1 MIMETIDSLLPLY
14 FHGKLDEQTSHEVE
28 QWILANPENRKI
40 AEKVCRIEQ
49 YLGAAKEMQSLP
61 SEEILSL
68 AHRNMAKEER
78 RRKRTRFK
86 WLGAILSTAAM
97 VVVGIWLFLRPDTPS
112 HEVRNGL
119 CEVKECELPD
129 GTKVWLNANSRITY
143 PERFQRRKRVVNLT
157 GEAFFEVEKD
167 ARRPFYVQAGDVII
181 KVVGTRFDVDAYA
194 ENTAIF
200 STTLVD
206 GCVEMRYPL
215 HGHKQTTVLS
225 PGQRLSYDMEND
237 RAFIAYV
244 DVNSL
249 TSWKTGSITL
259 DHTPLRDVLKMIGNA
274 YGVRFIINDTSRLN
288 DSCSGTFVRQ
298 PVGNILK
305 TIECATGIH
314 FKPSGNGPDSYIV
327 Y

>member
-1 MIMETIDSLLPLY
+1 METIDSLLPLY
-14 FHGKLDEQTSHEVE
+14 FHGRLDEKTSHEVE

-49 YLGAAKEMQSLP
+49 YLGAANEMKSLR
-61 SEEILSL
+61 SEEIMSL
-68 AHRNMAKEER
+68 AHRNMAKVEQH
-78 RRKRTRFK
+78 RKWTRSK
-86 WLGAILSTAAM
+86 WIGAALFATAM
-97 VVVGIWLFLRPDTPS
+97 VTVGVWLFFLRPDTPS
-112 HEVRNGL
+112 QEVQNGL
-119 CEVKECELPD
+119 SEVKEYVLPD
-129 GTKVWLNANSRITY
+129 GTKVWLNSNSRLTF

-167 ARRPFYVQAGDVII
+167 AHRPFYVQAGDVVI
-181 KVVGTRFDVDAYA
+181 KVVGTRFDVEAYA

-206 GCVEMRYPL
+206 GSVEMRYPL

-225 PGQRLSYDMEND
+225 PGQRLSYDMESD